1 MLIGTKTEH
10 DLLLVAVRAV
20 VVDEVHAFAGD
31 ERGRHLPAVPERLQR
46 LTGRLIQRIG
56 LSATAGNPDALLT
69 WLQGS
74 GAGARPGQVVAPGV
88 VSGSDGTAPAPPA
101 GEVEFDSPGSK
112 PDSRSR
118 QLPPGRAGSSAGD
131 RQTSTVAPTEPTTC
145 TD

>member
-31 ERGRHLPAVPERLQR
+31 ERRRHLPAVLERLQR
-46 LTGRLIQRIG
+46 LTGRPIQRIG
-56 LSATAGNPDALLT
+56 LSATVGNPDDLLT
-69 WLQGS
+69 WRQGS
-74 GAGARPGQVVAPGV
+74 GADARPGQVVAPGV

-101 GEVEFDSPGSK
+101 GEVELDSPGPK
-112 PDSRSR
+112 PTREVV
-118 QLPPGRAGSSAGD
+118 QIPPGRAGSSAGD